1 MIAMCLA
8 SIFLQNPRKS
18 TDFCFRICRNTDWNL
33 HGQPAGPPHLNEGH
47 YVHGRTRR
55 NDGGNDG
62 GTVRQC
68 GGGGGGGRACWAV
81 LACKQQLGWKQSSG
95 TFFGEPTFFVYKFF
109 IIVHNLY
116 WLAGVTQLDDALI
129 CVFFYS
135 RDQYTNYT
143 SSDSNYMYKVVEY
156 SLT

>member
-1 MIAMCLA
+1 MPTIFFSIRKMIAMCLA

-47 YVHGRTRR
+47 YFHGRTRR

-68 GGGGGGGRACWAV
+68 GGGGGRACWAV

-95 TFFGEPTFFVYKFF
+95 TFFWWTH
-109 IIVHNLY
+109 ILCLQIVHHHST
-116 WLAGVTQLDDALI
+116 LARVTKLDDALI
-129 CVFFYS
+129 YVFLFVRSIY
-135 RDQYTNYT
+135 QLLPKN
-143 SSDSNYMYKVVEY
+143 SSSSNSNYI
-156 SLT
+156 

>member
-1 MIAMCLA
+1 MA
-8 SIFLQNPRKS
+8 SQP
-18 TDFCFRICRNTDWNL
+18 DHRILMKDIMFMV
-33 HGQPAGPPHLNEGH
+33 GH
-47 YVHGRTRR
+47 AETT
-55 NDGGNDG
+55 
-62 GTVRQC
+62 TVAAVVVDHAVWC
-68 GGGGGGGRACWAV
+68 CWAV

-95 TFFGEPTFFVYKFF
+95 TFFGEPAFFVYKLS

>member
-68 GGGGGGGRACWAV
+68 GGGGGRACWAV

-95 TFFGEPTFFVYKFF
+95 TFFGEPAFFVYKLS